1 MQEPDR
7 SAPAQPVAPAKR
19 DRSTVVKVIVVLVLL
34 ILLILFVAQ
43 NSEPVTVDFIFGD
56 AEVGLIWVFLACALI
71 GALIGYLLARPGR
84 RTSRKYIK
92 ELERRLGDAD
102 KGKS

>member
-7 SAPAQPVAPAKR
+7 SAPAQPVPPAKR

-102 KGKS
+102 KSKS